1 MPLQASDDFGANYF
15 NPTNRSTRFIH
26 NHLFPA
32 ANTGIA
38 HIRDSPTSSSAPDFL
53 KIASEWTSSSQGG
66 TIDSPLLGPLRPKVP
81 ALKPGKSYLLEV
93 VLRTLTL
100 GHPLTQGTVDSN
112 ELWVDVNTSS
122 GGKTIGRSGG
132 VGQFNEVDPWSHFVN
147 VYMLDKDGNRIDR
160 RNPQDIFTP
169 LYNNQIPP
177 GAAQVAHYA
186 FTVPEDLTAPLTF
199 EVKFQYRKFD
209 TIYMNYVFGKSYTNG
224 APFQF
229 TNDLPITPMA
239 SDRIT
244 FPIEGGQFQPSTLN
258 PQPSTMPDWQRWN
271 DYSIGL
277 LLKGDK
283 GSEKG
288 ELVQAAQAFSEVEK
302 LGRADG
308 PLNLARVYF
317 KEGGWRK
324 RSRLFSAP
332 TNSTTCAAMDGRVVQ
347 RTGKQAERLLDKAI
361 TEFAASWMIAIRVG
375 QAGIR
380 FQQGLRS
387 HQRAWPDSVRTGQ
400 DGTRR
405 SKSGAPTAISSSG
418 ESRV

>member
-1 MPLQASDDFGANYF
+1 M
-15 NPTNRSTRFIH
+15 
-26 NHLFPA
+26 
-32 ANTGIA
+32 
-38 HIRDSPTSSSAPDFL
+38 